1 MPISRQPDLFSS
13 AMQQPYTLPVSNGN
27 KTFNGKEQEVIGDLF
42 SQQNGNGQADKPA
55 IPVAVLAAIPEPAPF
70 SNELQSFHRNDCL
83 VVDGWV
89 GYLQSVD
96 TADGTA
102 VFHPLQL
109 PPTQKQEPKR
119 IYRYVMFTNSFIP
132 KKHSTKLNTKKKGK
146 TLTDCTM
153 PLSKGMAI

>member
-1 MPISRQPDLFSS
+1 M
-13 AMQQPYTLPVSNGN
+13 
-27 KTFNGKEQEVIGDLF
+27 
-42 SQQNGNGQADKPA
+42 
-55 IPVAVLAAIPEPAPF
+55 
-70 SNELQSFHRNDCL
+70 
-83 VVDGWV
+83 

-109 PPTQKQEPKR
+109 PPTQKARAEAYIQVR
-119 IYRYVMFTNSFIP
+119 DVYQQLY
-132 KKHSTKLNTKKKGK
+132 TKEAQHQLNTKKKGK